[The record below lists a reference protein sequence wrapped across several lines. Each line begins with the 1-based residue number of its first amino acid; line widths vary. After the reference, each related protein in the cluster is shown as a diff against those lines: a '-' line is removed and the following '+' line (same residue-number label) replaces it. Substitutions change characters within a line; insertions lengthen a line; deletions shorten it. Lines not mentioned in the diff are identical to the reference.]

1 MEFFKDT
8 WCILDEYFK
17 SNYFLTKHHLDSY
30 NDFIL
35 NKLPNTIRVLNPFI
49 VLKNQDNGTTSH
61 EINVYIGGEKGNEIF
76 IDKPVI
82 IENGEQRLMY
92 PNEARL
98 KDLTYKSDLYANITV
113 KYITKKKEGETI
125 EENLFKNVKIGS
137 IPIMLHSCLC
147 VLNNQPAALLHEMG
161 ECIYDQGGY
170 FIIDGK
176 EKVIVAQERIVTNR
190 IFINNSKDPKFSYE
204 GLIRCTSEENPLFPK
219 TINIYVFADKAIKK
233 EKEDEEDESSQENDE
248 KKETKVK
255 KNDDGEV
262 VEINKYP
269 NAIIISSPNIT
280 TDIPLFVLFRA
291 MGVESDKE
299 ILKYIIEDDPENP
312 DNKAMVDF
320 LRYSI
325 LHASSIQSQEEALK
339 YLTNF
344 VEYKNVDKLKHVII
358 NDLFPNVGNEFKNKA
373 LFLGHIIKKLIKV
386 CLGITKESD
395 RDSYI
400 FKRVD
405 ISGFLMG
412 NLFRDYYNQFR
423 QTVRNNIDSQYLYG
437 PWKQL
442 ESIKFLINKGN
453 LDTFFKSDIV
463 DNGMKK
469 SLKGSWGVNMVEE
482 QQDLDDIKQGLV
494 QDLSRISYMGF
505 MSHLRRVNTPMD
517 PTSKIVAPHR
527 LHPSQWGIM
536 CPCESPD
543 GASIGLLKNMAI
555 MCNITFDS
563 AASNVMEC
571 LKENDMLSLLDIDI
585 RSVKN
590 STKILINSNWVGV
603 HNEPEKLFKLLKLLK
618 RNALISIYTSI
629 SWDIIQNEIN
639 ILTEAGRCCRPV
651 YVIHNKKLLIEK
663 YIEKIKNSEMKW
675 NKMIT
680 GFTLPGEVDVFT
692 SKYISPKTVL
702 SSKIIKGKSVKLENE
717 DIIKMLEEN
726 QAPIEFIDVEESNTS
741 YIAMDDTYLTKS
753 KYYTHCEIHPST
765 IFGILTHQIP
775 LCNHNQA
782 PRNIFSG
789 AQGKQA
795 LGCYAT
801 NYNNRIDTMSYMLHY
816 PQRPIVNTRFC
827 EYLNLNRMPN
837 GENLIVAMMPWG
849 GYNMEDAIIINE
861 SAIQRGMFNITYYKN
876 IVDHEEEN
884 KNSNELLTFNNP
896 MTLIDSGKPLNEL
909 KWANYKKLDENGF
922 PKVNSY
928 IGEGDAILGRTK
940 IATELVEDDNL
951 QTSIFGSKVKK
962 EMFYDRSMIAD
973 KTVSGTIDKVYVYN
987 NEQNLKTA
995 KLRFRK
1001 IRMPELGD
1009 KCCCYDDETEIL
1021 TFSGWK
1027 FFKDLTKEDRVAS
1040 MVDDSLV
1047 YQKPTELQQYDFDGK
1062 LYDVDSNQVKLRVT
1076 DNHRMYTRT
1085 RTLDYS
1091 VKEAKDIYGKV
1102 VHYKKNVNNWAPDY
1116 TDVPPELLT
1125 DNGKVIGFMID
1136 GYTDENGKEYED
1148 LVLNIDAWLTF
1159 FGIWIAEG
1167 CTLRED
1173 YVAIAAHK
1181 PRVKKA
1187 LEEVCEILDFQINKH
1202 KTKKDE
1208 EERNSWIIV
1217 NRTLVKYIWPLSV
1230 GGNDKYLPD
1239 WAWYLN
1245 KEQCRT
1251 LIHGMLLG
1259 DGDFGTVKEG
1269 RYYTT
1274 STKLAD
1280 QFQQLCLHAGF
1291 SANKQLKYEKGHQT
1305 VKKDGYVIT
1314 TNADYWVLSVIDKQN
1329 EPIVNK
1335 YKYNGNQKY
1344 DGKQNDSWVDYKG
1357 RVYCC
1362 TIPKGDGIVYV
1373 RRKGFVVWCGQSKH
1387 AQKGVIGM
1395 VIPQH
1400 NMPFTKDG
1408 IVPDLIINPH
1418 GLPSRMTLAHMLE
1431 TLLGKVGSCQGTTID
1446 GTPFNNNDYSDFY
1459 LKMEKEYGFERAGN
1473 EMMYNGLTG
1482 EQIQTDIF
1490 IGPIYY
1496 ERLKHMVADKINY
1509 RQVNLRTI
1517 YNEGK
1522 EVILKDAP
1530 VSAMTRQPTKGRG
1543 NNGGLRIGEM
1553 EKDSI
1558 LSHGMTGFLK
1568 ESLMERSDKF
1578 EYYIDNETHSI
1589 LNKDFSTAFDVSKV
1603 ETPYAFKQFVQEMIS
1618 LGIKPILETEYNEEN
1633 NENFIDHDEI

>member
-1 MEFFKDT
+1 MDFIKDT
-8 WCILDEYFK
+8 WGILDEYFK

-35 NKLPNTIRVLNPFI
+35 NKLPNTIRVLNPFVVI
-49 VLKNQDNGTTSH
+49 KNQDNGTTNH
-61 EINVYIGGEKGNEIF
+61 EINVFIGGESGNEIF
-76 IDKPVI
+76 IDKPTI

-98 KDLTYKSDLYANITV
+98 KDMTYKSDIYANITV
-113 KYITKKKEGETI
+113 KYITKKNKEKETI
-125 EENLFKNVKIGS
+125 EENIFKNVKIGS

-147 VLNNQPAALLHEMG
+147 VLNNQPSKVLHEMG

-219 TINIYVFADKAIKK
+219 TINIYVFADKEHKK
-233 EKEDEEDESSQENDE
+233 TKEEDDAPENEDMAT
-248 KKETKVK
+248 KEIKEIKNTKT
-255 KNDDGEV
+255 GEV
-262 VEINKYP
+262 DEINKYP

-280 TDIPLFVLFRA
+280 TKIPLFILFRA
-291 MGVESDKE
+291 MGIESDKD
-299 ILKYIIEDDPENP
+299 ILQHIIGDVDDPN
-312 DNKAMVDF
+312 NKALVDF

-325 LHASSIQSQEEALK
+325 IHAQSIMSQDAALK

-344 VEYKNVDKLKHVII
+344 VEYKNIDKLKYVII
-358 NDLFPNVGNEFKNKA
+358 NDLFPNVGNEYKNKA
-373 LFLGHIIKKLIKV
+373 LFLGHIVKKLVKV

-395 RDSYI
+395 RDSYL

-442 ESIKFLINKGN
+442 ENIKFLINKGN
-453 LDTFFKSDIV
+453 LDNFFKSEIV

-543 GASIGLLKNMAI
+543 GASIGLLKNFAI
-555 MCNITFDS
+555 MCNVTFDS
-563 AASNVMEC
+563 SASNIMEC
-571 LKENDMLSLLDIDI
+571 LMENNLLILADIDI
-585 RSVKN
+585 RSIKN
-590 STKILINSNWVGV
+590 STKILINSNWVGI
-603 HNEPEKLFKLLKLLK
+603 HNEPAKLFKLLKLLK

-629 SWDIIQNEIN
+629 SWDIFQNEIN

-651 YVIHNKKLLIEK
+651 YVVHNNKLIIEK
-663 YIEKIKNSEMKW
+663 YIEQTKKNELKW
-675 NKMIT
+675 NKMVT
-680 GFTLPGEVDVFT
+680 GFTLKGPVDVFV
-692 SKYISPKTVL
+692 SKYISPKTL
-702 SSKIIKGKSVKLENE
+702 LQKDKDFITQ
-717 DIIKMLEEN
+717 LEEN
-726 QAPIEFIDVEESNTS
+726 QAPIEYIDVEESNTS
-741 YIAMDDTYLTKS
+741 FIAMDNTYLPKS
-753 KYYTHCEIHPST
+753 KNYTHCEIHPST

-801 NYNNRIDTMSYMLHY
+801 NFNNRIDTMSYVLHY
-816 PQRPIVNTRFC
+816 PQKRIVNTKFC
-827 EYLNLNRMPN
+827 EYLNLNRMPH
-837 GENLIVAMMPWG
+837 GENLIVAVMTYG
-849 GYNMEDAIIINE
+849 GYNMEDALIVNE

-876 IVDHEEEN
+876 IVDREDEN
-884 KNSNELLTFNNP
+884 KNTNDLLTFNNP
-896 MTLIDSGKPLNEL
+896 MTLIDAGKPLNEL
-909 KWANYKKLDENGF
+909 KWANYKKLDDNGF
-922 PKVNSY
+922 PKLNSY
-928 IGEGDAILGRTK
+928 VSEGDAILGRTK
-940 IATELVEDDNL
+940 IATELVDDDNL
-951 QTSIFGSKVKK
+951 QTSIFGSKIKK
-962 EMFYDRSMIAD
+962 EMYYDRSMVCD
-973 KTVSGTIDKVYVYN
+973 KTVSGIIDKVFVYN
-987 NEQNLKTA
+987 NEQNLKTC
-995 KLRFRK
+995 KIRLRK
-1001 IRMPELGD
+1001 IRIPELGD
-1009 KCCCYDDETEIL
+1009 KTCCYDDETEIL
-1021 TFSGWK
+1021 TFNGWK

-1047 YQKPTELQQYDFDGK
+1047 YQNPLEIQQYDFEGK
-1062 LYDVDSNQVKLRVT
+1062 LYDVNSNQIKLRVT
-1076 DNHRMYTRT
+1076 DNHRMYVRT
-1085 RTLDYS
+1085 RAIDYTI
-1091 VKEAKDIYGKV
+1091 KEAKDIYGKV

-1116 TDVPPELLT
+1116 TDVPSELLM

-1136 GYTDENGKEYED
+1136 GYIDENGKEYDD
-1148 LVLNIDAWLTF
+1148 LILDIDAWLTF
-1159 FGIWIAEG
+1159 FGIWITEG
-1167 CTLRED
+1167 YASDIINGTRIS
-1173 YVAIAAHK
+1173 ANK

-1187 LEEVCEILDFQINKH
+1187 LDEICEILGFDIHKIFDKKTDDIAHSWRIYNRSLINYM
-1202 KTKKDE
+1202 
-1208 EERNSWIIV
+1208 
-1217 NRTLVKYIWPLSV
+1217 LPLSV
-1230 GGNDKYLPD
+1230 GGNNKYLPD

-1259 DGDFGTVKEG
+1259 DGDFGTVKQG

-1291 SANKQLKYEKGHQT
+1291 SANKLLKEEAGYST
-1305 VKKDGYVIT
+1305 TKKDGSTIT
-1314 TNADYWVLSVIDKQN
+1314 THADYWVLSVIDKQN
-1329 EPIVNK
+1329 EPIINK
-1335 YKYNGNQKY
+1335 YKY

-1357 RVYCC
+1357 KVYCC
-1362 TIPKGDGIVYV
+1362 TVHLGLGVIYV
-1373 RRKGFVVWCGQSKH
+1373 RRNGFSIWSGNSAH
-1387 AQKGVIGM
+1387 AQKGVFGM
-1395 VIPQH
+1395 VIQQH

-1408 IVPDLIINPH
+1408 IVPDIIINPH
-1418 GLPSRMTLAHMLE
+1418 GLPSRMTLGHVLE

-1446 GTPFNNNDYSDFY
+1446 GTPFNNNDYSELY
-1459 LKMEKEYGFERAGN
+1459 LKMEKEYGLERHGN
-1473 EMMYNGLTG
+1473 EIMYNGLTG
-1482 EQIQTDIF
+1482 EQIQTEIF
-1490 IGPIYY
+1490 IGPTYY

-1517 YNEGK
+1517 YNNGK
-1522 EVILKDAP
+1522 EVLLKDAP
-1530 VSAMTRQPTKGRG
+1530 VSVMTRQPTKGRG

-1558 LSHGMTGFLK
+1558 LSHGMTAFLK
-1568 ESLMERSDKF
+1568 ESTMERSDKYDF
-1578 EYYIDNETHSI
+1578 YIDNETHSI
-1589 LNKDFSTAFDVSKV
+1589 LNKDISTVFDVSKV
-1603 ETPYAFKQFVQEMIS
+1603 ETPFAFKQFVHEMIS
-1618 LGIKPILETEYNEEN
+1618 LGIKPILETESNDEN
-1633 NENFIDHDEI
+1633 DENYIDHEDYM

>member
-1 MEFFKDT
+1 MDFFKDT

-49 VLKNQDNGTTSH
+49 VIKNQDNGTTSH
-61 EINVYIGGEKGNEIF
+61 EINVYIGGEKGDEIF
-76 IDKPVI
+76 IDKPTI

-98 KDLTYKSDLYANITV
+98 KNMTYKSDLYANIIV
-113 KYITKKKEGETI
+113 KYITKKTKEKETI

-147 VLNNQPAALLHEMG
+147 VLNNQPPQVLHEMG

-219 TINIYVFADKAIKK
+219 TINIYVYNDKEIKK
-233 EKEDEEDESSQENDE
+233 EKDDDEEDSSTLEKDE
-248 KKETKVK
+248 PNKETKEK
-255 KNDDGEV
+255 KDDNGEV
-262 VEINKYP
+262 SEINKYP
-269 NAIIISSPNIT
+269 NAIIISSPNIST
-280 TDIPLFVLFRA
+280 KIPLFVLFRA
-291 MGVESDKE
+291 MGVESDKD
-299 ILKYIIEDDPENP
+299 ILKYIIEDDPDDP
-312 DNKAMVDF
+312 DNKAMIDF

-325 LHASSIQSQEEALK
+325 IHASTIQTQDDALK

-373 LFLGHIIKKLIKV
+373 LFLGHIVKKLIKV

-442 ESIKFLINKGN
+442 ENIKFLINKGN

-555 MCNITFDS
+555 MCTITFDS
-563 AASNVMEC
+563 AATNIMNC
-571 LKENDMLSLLDIDI
+571 LKENNILLLTDVDI

-590 STKILINSNWVGV
+590 STKVLINSNWVGI

-651 YVIHNKKLLIEK
+651 YVIHNKILLIEK
-663 YIEKIKNSEMKW
+663 YIEKIKKGEIKW

-680 GFTLPGEVDVFT
+680 GFTLPGEVDVFN

-702 SSKIIKGKSVKLENE
+702 SSKIVKGKSIKLEIE
-717 DIIKMLEEN
+717 DIITMLEEN

-801 NYNNRIDTMSYMLHY
+801 NFNNRIDTMSYVLHY
-816 PQRPIVNTRFC
+816 PQKCLVNTRFC

-876 IVDHEEEN
+876 IVDQEEEN
-884 KNSNELLTFNNP
+884 KNSNELITFNNP

-922 PKVNSY
+922 PKINSY

-940 IATELVEDDNL
+940 IATEMVEDDNL

-962 EMFYDRSMIAD
+962 EMYYDRSMIAD
-973 KTVSGTIDKVYVYN
+973 KTMSGTVDKVYVYT
-987 NEQNLKTA
+987 NEQNLKTC

-1001 IRMPELGD
+1001 IRLPELGD
-1009 KCCCYDDETEIL
+1009 KCC
-1021 TFSGWK
+1021 S
-1027 FFKDLTKEDRVAS
+1027 
-1040 MVDDSLV
+1040 
-1047 YQKPTELQQYDFDGK
+1047 
-1062 LYDVDSNQVKLRVT
+1062 
-1076 DNHRMYTRT
+1076 RM
-1085 RTLDYS
+1085 
-1091 VKEAKDIYGKV
+1091 
-1102 VHYKKNVNNWAPDY
+1102 
-1116 TDVPPELLT
+1116 
-1125 DNGKVIGFMID
+1125 
-1136 GYTDENGKEYED
+1136 
-1148 LVLNIDAWLTF
+1148 
-1159 FGIWIAEG
+1159 
-1167 CTLRED
+1167 
-1173 YVAIAAHK
+1173 
-1181 PRVKKA
+1181 
-1187 LEEVCEILDFQINKH
+1187 
-1202 KTKKDE
+1202 
-1208 EERNSWIIV
+1208 
-1217 NRTLVKYIWPLSV
+1217 
-1230 GGNDKYLPD
+1230 
-1239 WAWYLN
+1239 
-1245 KEQCRT
+1245 
-1251 LIHGMLLG
+1251 
-1259 DGDFGTVKEG
+1259 
-1269 RYYTT
+1269 
-1274 STKLAD
+1274 
-1280 QFQQLCLHAGF
+1280 
-1291 SANKQLKYEKGHQT
+1291 
-1305 VKKDGYVIT
+1305 
-1314 TNADYWVLSVIDKQN
+1314 
-1329 EPIVNK
+1329 
-1335 YKYNGNQKY
+1335 
-1344 DGKQNDSWVDYKG
+1344 
-1357 RVYCC
+1357 
-1362 TIPKGDGIVYV
+1362 
-1373 RRKGFVVWCGQSKH
+1373 
-1387 AQKGVIGM
+1387 AQKGVLGM

-1418 GLPSRMTLAHMLE
+1418 GLPSRMTLGHMLE
-1431 TLLGKVGSCQGTTID
+1431 TLLGKVGSCQGTTVD
-1446 GTPFNNNDYSDFY
+1446 GTPFNNNDYSEFY
-1459 LKMEKEYGFERAGN
+1459 LNMEKEYGFERHGN

-1558 LSHGMTGFLK
+1558 LSHGMTAFLK

-1578 EYYIDNETHSI
+1578 DYYIDNETHSI
-1589 LNKDFSTAFDVSKV
+1589 LNKDLSNAFDVSKV
-1603 ETPYAFKQFVQEMIS
+1603 ETPFAFKQFVQEMIS
-1618 LGIKPILETEYNEEN
+1618 LGIKPILETEENEEN
-1633 NENFIDHDEI
+1633 EENYIDHEEMEL

>member
-1 MEFFKDT
+1 MDFFKDT

-49 VLKNQDNGTTSH
+49 VIKNQDNGTTSH
-61 EINVYIGGEKGNEIF
+61 EINVYIGGEKGDEIF
-76 IDKPVI
+76 IDKPTI

-98 KDLTYKSDLYANITV
+98 KNMTYKSDLYANIIV
-113 KYITKKKEGETI
+113 KYITKKTKEKETI

-147 VLNNQPAALLHEMG
+147 VLNNQPPQVLHEMG

-219 TINIYVFADKAIKK
+219 TINIYVYNDKEIKK
-233 EKEDEEDESSQENDE
+233 EKDDDDEDSSTLEKDEPN
-248 KKETKVK
+248 KETKEK
-255 KNDDGEV
+255 KDDNGEV
-262 VEINKYP
+262 SEINKYP
-269 NAIIISSPNIT
+269 NAIIISSPNIST
-280 TDIPLFVLFRA
+280 KIPLFVLFRA
-291 MGVESDKE
+291 MGVESDKD
-299 ILKYIIEDDPENP
+299 ILKYIIEDDPDDP
-312 DNKAMVDF
+312 DNKAMIDF

-325 LHASSIQSQEEALK
+325 IHASTIQTQDDALK

-373 LFLGHIIKKLIKV
+373 LFLGHIVKKLIKV

-442 ESIKFLINKGN
+442 ENIKFLINKGN

-555 MCNITFDS
+555 MCTITFDS
-563 AASNVMEC
+563 AATNIMNC
-571 LKENDMLSLLDIDI
+571 LKENSILLLTDVDI

-590 STKILINSNWVGV
+590 STKVLINSNWVGI

-651 YVIHNKKLLIEK
+651 YVIHNKKLIIEK
-663 YIEKIKNSEMKW
+663 YIEKIKKGEIKW

-680 GFTLPGEVDVFT
+680 GFTLPGEVDVFN

-702 SSKIIKGKSVKLENE
+702 SSKIVKGKSIKLEIE
-717 DIIKMLEEN
+717 DIITMLEEN

-795 LGCYAT
+795 LGAYAT
-801 NYNNRIDTMSYMLHY
+801 NFNNRIDTMSYVLHY
-816 PQRPIVNTRFC
+816 PQKRIVNTRFC
-827 EYLNLNRMPN
+827 EYLNLNRMPH

-876 IVDHEEEN
+876 IVDQEEEN
-884 KNSNELLTFNNP
+884 KNSNELITFNNP

-922 PKVNSY
+922 PKINSY

-940 IATELVEDDNL
+940 IATEMVEDDNL

-962 EMFYDRSMIAD
+962 EMYYDRSMIAD
-973 KTVSGTIDKVYVYN
+973 KTMSGTVDKVYVYT
-987 NEQNLKTA
+987 NEQNLKTC

-1001 IRMPELGD
+1001 IRLPELGD
-1009 KCCCYDDETEIL
+1009 KSC
-1021 TFSGWK
+1021 
-1027 FFKDLTKEDRVAS
+1027 
-1040 MVDDSLV
+1040 
-1047 YQKPTELQQYDFDGK
+1047 
-1062 LYDVDSNQVKLRVT
+1062 
-1076 DNHRMYTRT
+1076 
-1085 RTLDYS
+1085 
-1091 VKEAKDIYGKV
+1091 
-1102 VHYKKNVNNWAPDY
+1102 
-1116 TDVPPELLT
+1116 
-1125 DNGKVIGFMID
+1125 
-1136 GYTDENGKEYED
+1136 
-1148 LVLNIDAWLTF
+1148 
-1159 FGIWIAEG
+1159 
-1167 CTLRED
+1167 
-1173 YVAIAAHK
+1173 
-1181 PRVKKA
+1181 
-1187 LEEVCEILDFQINKH
+1187 
-1202 KTKKDE
+1202 
-1208 EERNSWIIV
+1208 
-1217 NRTLVKYIWPLSV
+1217 
-1230 GGNDKYLPD
+1230 
-1239 WAWYLN
+1239 
-1245 KEQCRT
+1245 
-1251 LIHGMLLG
+1251 
-1259 DGDFGTVKEG
+1259 
-1269 RYYTT
+1269 
-1274 STKLAD
+1274 
-1280 QFQQLCLHAGF
+1280 
-1291 SANKQLKYEKGHQT
+1291 SA
-1305 VKKDGYVIT
+1305 
-1314 TNADYWVLSVIDKQN
+1314 
-1329 EPIVNK
+1329 
-1335 YKYNGNQKY
+1335 
-1344 DGKQNDSWVDYKG
+1344 
-1357 RVYCC
+1357 
-1362 TIPKGDGIVYV
+1362 
-1373 RRKGFVVWCGQSKH
+1373 H

-1418 GLPSRMTLAHMLE
+1418 GLPSRMTLGHMLE
-1431 TLLGKVGSCQGTTID
+1431 TLLGKVGSCQGTTVD
-1446 GTPFNNNDYSDFY
+1446 GTPFNNNDYSEFY
-1459 LKMEKEYGFERAGN
+1459 LNMEKEYGFERHGN

-1558 LSHGMTGFLK
+1558 LSHGMTAFLK

-1578 EYYIDNETHSI
+1578 DYYIDNETHSI
-1589 LNKDFSTAFDVSKV
+1589 LNKDLSNAFDVSKI

-1618 LGIKPILETEYNEEN
+1618 LGIKPILETEEN
-1633 NENFIDHDEI
+1633 DENDENYIDHEEMEL